1 MGEVLGI
8 GMPHAPHLQFTDE
21 DMANLVRRLLR
32 SDRIPEKMKDSKN
45 WPVAM
50 REEWGHDEGLSAAKK
65 HRSELVHGLRAA
77 RAALDAF
84 KPDFVLIWGDDQ
96 YENFR
101 EDLLTPF
108 CVYVLDEIDCALFQE
123 SKGLGA
129 SKNVWGEPTDKL
141 IKVKCHQEGGDYLV
155 RNLISGGYDLAWS
168 YQLHHAQ
175 MLSHAFLRTVL
186 YLDYDR
192 KGFDFPIVPFHVN
205 CYGSDLRIPAERLTS
220 SKGLNLRPP
229 PSPFPWRCYDLGKEI
244 TKIIQ
249 GSPWR
254 VAVVGSSSWSHGSLT
269 AKHHFMYPDTEA
281 DQQRLAELKAGEL
294 QKWRQLDPK
303 QMRESGQHEMLNWL
317 CLAGAMEGRKAEVLA
332 YGETYLFNSDKA
344 IVLFPVDRGTSY
356 D

>member
-21 DMANLVRRLLR
+21 DMANLVRRLLT
-32 SDRIPEKMKDSKN
+32 SDRIPEKMKDPSN
-45 WPVAM
+45 WPPAM
-50 REEWGHDEGLSAAKK
+50 REEWGEDRGLSSAKK
-65 HRSELVHGLRAA
+65 HRSELVQGLRAA
-77 RAALDAF
+77 RAALDDF

-108 CVYVLDEIDCALFQE
+108 CVYVLDEIDCTLFQG

-141 IKVKCHQEGGDYLV
+141 VKVKCHQEAGDYLV
-155 RNLISGGYDLAWS
+155 RNLIYGGYDVAWS
-168 YQLHHAQ
+168 YHLHHAK
-175 MLSHAFLRTVL
+175 MLGHAFLRTVL

-192 KGFDFPIVPFHVN
+192 KGFNYPIVPFHVN
-205 CYGSDLRIPAERLTS
+205 CYGSDLRIPAEQLTS
-220 SKGLNLRPP
+220 STGLNLRPP
-229 PSPFPWRCYDLGKEI
+229 PSPFPWRCYDMGKEI

-249 GSPWR
+249 QSPWR

-281 DQQRLAELKAGEL
+281 DQQRMRELKAGEL
-294 QKWRQLDPK
+294 HKWRQLDPK
-303 QMRESGQHEMLNWL
+303 KMRESGQHEMLNWL
-317 CLAGAMEGRKAEVLA
+317 CLAGAMEGRKAQVLA

-344 IVLFPVDRGTSY
+344 IVLFPTGDGAR
-356 D
+356 